1 MSVKE
6 EEMELPK
13 IDRSEEESN
22 KKEMEENQPEGEL
35 EAIVET
41 ERISEVESKS
51 EISESRRNRSDIRS
65 MGIERQREEEF
76 SPDKKK
82 EHE

>member
-1 MSVKE
+1 
-6 EEMELPK
+6 MELPK

-22 KKEMEENQPEGEL
+22 KKEMEENQPEVEL

-65 MGIERQREEEF
+65 MGIERQREE
-76 SPDKKK
+76 
-82 EHE
+82 